1 MQKDNKVKF
10 LPRNGLSKHEYIKQY
25 YYQNEL
31 LRKLYNSRNF
41 TDDKL
46 LYIFNN
52 NTLKRLGFP
61 MKRGGK
67 KFRRKQKRNLFGWRF
82 FDILEKT
89 ISEKMLAKTLADE
102 FFCDFVNV
110 KNISIGDEN
119 KFSMENI

>member
-1 MQKDNKVKF
+1 MMYY
-10 LPRNGLSKHEYIKQY
+10 RRSSLSKHEYVKKY
-25 YYQNEL
+25 YSQNEL
-31 LRKLYNSRNF
+31 LRELYDSGDF
-41 TDDKL
+41 TDDEL

-67 KFRRKQKRNLFGWRF
+67 NFRNKQKRKLFGWRF

-102 FFCDFVNV
+102 FFCDFVNI

-119 KFSMENI
+119 KFSMENK